1 VRKDALQ
8 FISDTIIMERLAS
21 DFTLTKRADLFGD
34 IGFKSIASSIVEK
47 VKGLLK
53 GEKSWGKAILDM
65 LVTGALFKLHW
76 ILGLAYA
83 IAGAMGID
91 LIAIGKD
98 LLSGVVGK
106 VSSGSITLSDVDII
120 AARIPYHRM
129 PKKHASLKKF
139 AKQSRTELVRL
150 MKGLLKGGRRNTL
163 GSLIKAIF
171 IYFFKSIL
179 IGAGLIA
186 GVGLVSGLVGGIG
199 KGKKEE
205 PKAVPS
211 GTPEVPSP
219 KAPSRAPEYKHKTK
233 VFRNDAKNM
242 WFVPI
247 VGGTID
253 NTLLAWAEDVYPN
266 RLSGYEDIISSLPS
280 FRSTV
285 EVIKRNYSARV
296 PNSVLMPTE
305 FKSRSQVVDR
315 FARDAFREI
324 QKEKL

>member
-1 VRKDALQ
+1 MRKDELQ

-21 DFTLTKRADLFGD
+21 DFTLTKKADLFGD

-98 LLSGVVGK
+98 LLSGVASK

-120 AARIPYHRM
+120 AAGIPYHRM
-129 PKKHASLKKF
+129 PKKRASLNKF

-163 GSLIKAIF
+163 GRLIKAIF
-171 IYFFKSIL
+171 IYCFKSIL

-186 GVGLVSGLVGGIG
+186 GVGLVGGLIGGLG
-199 KGKKEE
+199 KDEPETTPSKETPAPE
-205 PKAVPS
+205 AKPK
-211 GTPEVPSP
+211 
-219 KAPSRAPEYKHKTK
+219 APEYKHKTK
-233 VFRNDAKNM
+233 VFNTPGSV
-242 WFVPI
+242 WFVPL
-247 VGGTID
+247 VDGTVD
-253 NTLLAWAEDVYPN
+253 NTLLAWAADIYPEQ
-266 RLSGYEDIISSLPS
+266 LSGYEDIIRSLPS
-280 FRSTV
+280 FRDTV
-285 EVIKRNYSARV
+285 NILKRNYSART
-296 PNSVLMPTE
+296 PGSLLMPSE
-305 FKSRSQVVDR
+305 FKSRSQAVDR
-315 FARDAFREI
+315 FAKDAFRRI